1 MCGIIAIV
9 RKPESRVIPNSVDL
23 LDLIEKATGLL
34 AEEQTQA
41 ISQAKDYLEQVNEL
55 LQGTSGLYALLD
67 NENLCSDLKKQ
78 LEVLHI
84 EVVPKIEQTLHQ
96 MDIDPEEANE
106 LIVGLRDS
114 IWAITNDRLTT
125 FQGVMDLASQS
136 HPPSRAGYGVLLSIH
151 QALNAIDR
159 MEVRGRDS
167 AGIQITLW
175 NYELDEEQDIDHRQ
189 DPLYRSGAMHRIPE
203 RSIQFVV
210 KAAAEIGELGDNT
223 AVLRKRILEDINL
236 TEALTHEK
244 IRGSILGHTRWASVG
259 VVSEANAHPLDSVR
273 ADGEQTPLV
282 TSVQNGD
289 IDNYL
294 EVIRDESLSLSPDI
308 TSDAKVMPALCSSYL
323 KQGDTP
329 SDAFR
334 KAVQSFEGS
343 LAIAA
348 SIAEDPGRFYL
359 SLRGSGQGLYVGL
372 GEDVTV
378 VASELYGVVEITPHY
393 LRMDG
398 EISADPHNAVTSRGQ
413 IVEIAGEKAGLLE
426 GLTRCSF
433 DGRLLPVD
441 RQEIKRAEITTRD
454 IDRGDYPHYL
464 LKEISESSDSVR
476 STLRGYLVKDING
489 DLDVKLG
496 PSVLSKELE
505 KKISSGKI
513 RRITVIGQGTA
524 AIAAQAVAAAVE
536 EQIPSNEVRVDSQL
550 ATELSGFGLRP
561 NMADTCV
568 IAISQSGTTT
578 DTNRTVDLVQ
588 ARGAHV
594 IAIVNRRNSDLADR
608 ADGVFYT
615 SDGRDIEM
623 SVASTKAF
631 YAQVTA
637 GFLLAVAFAKNLS
650 NSKGSDYS
658 GLLEGL
664 QELPQVMDQML
675 LNKTR
680 ISEIA
685 RRHAPSRRYWAI
697 VGNGLNLVA
706 AREIRIKL
714 SELCYKSISC
724 DSTEDKKHIDLSS
737 EPLILVCAAG
747 LVGSTA
753 DDVAKE
759 IAIYKA
765 HKAVPIVVCG
775 IDDYQYGENPDQIRI
790 PEVHP
795 RLAFILSTMAGH
807 LFGYEAAKAIDAQ
820 ADPLRES
827 HAAIE
832 GMAIGLSE
840 GQSREDL
847 MEDLH
852 ETLSRAGSRFMDDLR
867 SGALDGHLEAST
879 ASRLA
884 GLFRYALGE
893 VPFESYQREY
903 GQVGTPGL
911 VLDQL
916 AELLVQAIEQ
926 LTRPIDAIK
935 HQAKTVTV
943 GISRTDETLLDTRLT
958 KFVLDSGSPRGRLS
972 YRTLRLLSSLDPA
985 VSKLQG
991 FTRYEI
997 QGLDTENPT
1006 IAIVDRGGVST
1017 TIQSRTEDD
1026 PVLRGTKHRV
1036 SNEREVLITRGARD
1050 DRTLI
1055 IIPEV
1060 KEAETTGLTLLH
1072 VELVKNLDVD
1082 VLRGVL
1088 RGYHNRYDFIRD
1100 AVCETEPQLD
1110 EDLLSKMRVVDLL
1123 IDPIGLIADKLRSES

>member
-9 RKPESRVIPNSVDL
+9 RKPESRITPNSVDL
-23 LDLIEKATGLL
+23 LELVEKAIGLL
-34 AEEQTQA
+34 REEQTHA
-41 ISQAKDYLEQVNEL
+41 ISQAKDYLEQVNQL
-55 LQGTSGLYALLD
+55 LQGTPGLYALID
-67 NENLCSDLKKQ
+67 NENLSSDLKKQ
-78 LEVLHI
+78 LEILHI
-84 EVVPKIEQTLHQ
+84 KIVPKIEQTLHQ
-96 MDIDPEEANE
+96 TDIDPEEANE
-106 LIVGLRDS
+106 LIMGLRDS
-114 IWAITNDRLTT
+114 IWAISNDRLAT
-125 FQGVMDLASQS
+125 FESVMNLASQS
-136 HPPSRAGYGVLLSIH
+136 HPPSRAGYAILLSIQ

-175 NYELDEEQDIDHRQ
+175 NYEIDEEQDIDHRQ
-189 DPLYRSGAMHRIPE
+189 DPLYRSGATHRTSE
-203 RSIQFVV
+203 RSVQFVV
-210 KAAAEIGELGDNT
+210 KVAAEIGELGDNT
-223 AVLRKRILEDINL
+223 ATLRKRILEDSDL
-236 TEALTHEK
+236 TKALIHEK
-244 IRGSILGHTRWASVG
+244 VRGSILGHTRWASIG
-259 VVSEANAHPLDSVR
+259 VISEANAHPLDSTR
-273 ADGEQTPLV
+273 ADGEQTPLI

-294 EVIRDESLSLSPDI
+294 EVIRDESLSLSSDI

-343 LAIAA
+343 LAIAT
-348 SIAEDPGRFYL
+348 SIAENPSRLYL
-359 SLRGSGQGLYVGL
+359 SLRGSGQGLYVGF

-378 VASELYGVVEITPHY
+378 VASELYGVVEITPNY

-398 EISADPHNAVTSRGQ
+398 EIPADPHNAVTSRGQ
-413 IVEIAGEKAGLLE
+413 IVEIDGEQAGSSE

-433 DGRLLPVD
+433 DGRLLPIKK
-441 RQEIKRAEITTRD
+441 QETKRAEITTRD

-476 STLRGYLVKDING
+476 STLRGYLIKGSNS

-496 PSVLSKELE
+496 SSVLSKELL
-505 KKISSGKI
+505 KKVSSGKI
-513 RRITVIGQGTA
+513 SRITVIGQGTA
-524 AIAAQAVAAAVE
+524 AIAAQAVAAAIE
-536 EQIPSNEVRVDSQL
+536 EQISSNDVRVDSQL
-550 ATELSGFGLRP
+550 ATELSGFGLRSD
-561 NMADTCV
+561 MSDTCV

-637 GFLLAVAFAKNLS
+637 GFLLAVALSKTLS
-650 NSKGSDYS
+650 NNKGSEYLD
-658 GLLEGL
+658 LLEGL
-664 QELPQVMDQML
+664 QELPDQMDQML

-685 RRHAPSRRYWAI
+685 HRHAPSRRYWAI

-737 EPLILVCAAG
+737 EPLILVCATG
-747 LVGSTA
+747 LIGSTA

-790 PEVHP
+790 PAVHP

-820 ADPLRES
+820 ADPLREA

-832 GMAIGLSE
+832 EMAIEISE
-840 GQSREDL
+840 GHSKEDL
-847 MEDLH
+847 MQDLH
-852 ETLSRAGSRFMDDLR
+852 KTLLIAANKFTDELRAGS
-867 SGALDGHLEAST
+867 LDGHLEAST

-893 VPFESYQREY
+893 VPLESYQREY

-943 GISRTDETLLDTRLT
+943 GISRTDETLLETRLT
-958 KFVLDSGSPRGRLS
+958 KSVLGSGSPRGQLS
-972 YRTLRLLSSLDPA
+972 YRTLRLLSALDPA
-985 VSKLQG
+985 VLQVHG
-991 FTRYEI
+991 FTRY
-997 QGLDTENPT
+997 QVQNLDSDNPT
-1006 IAIVDRGGVST
+1006 ITIVDRGGVST
-1017 TIQSRTEDD
+1017 TIESRTEKD

-1036 SNEREVLITRGARD
+1036 ANEREVLVTRGARD

-1060 KEAETTGLTLLH
+1060 REAETTGLTLLH
-1072 VELVKNLDVD
+1072 VELVEKLDID

-1100 AVCETEPQLD
+1100 AVCETEPNLD
-1110 EDLLSKMRVVDLL
+1110 EKLLSEMQVIDLLVD
-1123 IDPIGLIADKLRSES
+1123 PVGLIADKLRSES